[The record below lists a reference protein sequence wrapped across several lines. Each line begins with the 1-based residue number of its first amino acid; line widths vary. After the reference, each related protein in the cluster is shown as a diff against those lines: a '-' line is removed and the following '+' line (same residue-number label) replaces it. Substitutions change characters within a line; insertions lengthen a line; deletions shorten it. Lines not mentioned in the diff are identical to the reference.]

1 MAPVMGDGNG
11 EEEAM
16 LCGRFKRGR
25 GGGGGE
31 VASQCRRQT
40 TQRRATWRP
49 ARPKVAS
56 GVQRSKLTK
65 GNWVGG
71 SNARLGRTTD

>member
-11 EEEAM
+11 EEEAI

-25 GGGGGE
+25 GGGGE

-49 ARPKVAS
+49 ARPNVAS
-56 GVQRSKLTK
+56 GV
-65 GNWVGG
+65 
-71 SNARLGRTTD
+71 